1 MDHTGPANPADTTK
15 KALTKKA
22 LHDAVARYQ
31 RPLIAYAHARTG
43 NLERARDAAQ
53 ETLLSLCQ
61 QPADRLESEIL
72 PRLAP
77 WLFTVCRNAVIDL
90 HRKEHTMTT
99 TDNLSLDRSISDR
112 ATSGGP
118 AESAEAH
125 DQQHHLLSL
134 VAALPTHQREVV
146 QLRFQGGLAYKDI
159 AEVTGH
165 SVSYVG
171 VLLHEA
177 IVSLREQLIALNA

>member
-15 KALTKKA
+15 QA

-61 QPADRLESEIL
+61 QPADRLEREIL

-77 WLFTVCRNAVIDL
+77 WLFTVCRNALIDL
-90 HRKEHTMTT
+90 HRKESRMTPGT
-99 TDNLSLDRSISDR
+99 GMDNAAI
-112 ATSGGP
+112 ATAEPTP
-118 AESAEAH
+118 ADHAEAS
-125 DQQHHLLSL
+125 DQQDHLLSL
-134 VAALPTHQREVV
+134 VAALPSPQREVV

-165 SVSYVG
+165 SISYVG

-177 IVSLREQLIALNA
+177 IASLRQQLTTLNA